1 MATRAEPGAKA
12 GDKPSSKAR
21 ARSRQPLSRERVL
34 ATAIELADGGG
45 LESLSMRKLAQAL
58 GVEAMTLYYWVA
70 NKDEIIDGILDLVLA
85 EFRLPT
91 DAADWKTELH
101 ASILAAH
108 EALERHP
115 WACQF
120 LMSIRRL
127 RPARLDFID
136 AVLRQL
142 RRAGFSAELTDHA
155 YHALDSHLLGSTLWE
170 AGYTA
175 GGVQAPQADQEA
187 LLRHVMATYPALAEH
202 AEYHQRPRREGEP
215 RDFEFGLNL
224 ILDGVERL
232 GAAS

>member
-1 MATRAEPGAKA
+1 MTRVDPGS
-12 GDKPSSKAR
+12 KPGNGPGPKPRSR
-21 ARSRQPLSRERVL
+21 ARRPLSRERVL
-34 ATAIELADGGG
+34 AAAIALADGGG
-45 LESLSMRKLAQAL
+45 IDSLSMRKLAQAL

-91 DAADWKTELH
+91 EAADWKTELR

-120 LMSIRRL
+120 LMSVRRL
-127 RPARLDFID
+127 RPARLEFID

-142 RRAGFSAELTDHA
+142 NRAGFSAELTDHA

-175 GGVQAPQADQEA
+175 GGVQAPQEAQEA
-187 LLRHVMATYPALAEH
+187 LIRHVLATYPALGEH
-202 AEYHQRPRREGEP
+202 VEYHQRPRREGEP

-232 GAAS
+232 GAMA